1 MHALPAAPPPAP
13 RRQLMMG
20 TSLACAAAA
29 TLMGGMIALFIRF
42 RQATLAVPDS
52 EWKPAASKVPEVA
65 TNIMLIS
72 FAVIFVMVQWSVYA
86 ARRGHKSYVALSLGI
101 TALISLSIINGQ
113 AFTYRQMRL
122 PIRTGTYETMFYALT
137 GTFLALMVIG
147 MIFTLVVAFRHLGG
161 RSGDRE
167 IVTAHAI
174 YWYFMGAVYTVLW
187 FVIYVTK

>member
-13 RRQLMMG
+13 RRQLMVG
-20 TSLACAAAA
+20 TSLACAAGA
-29 TLMGGMIALFIRF
+29 TLMGGMFALYLRF
-42 RQATLAVPDS
+42 REATLAVPES

-86 ARRGHKSYVALSLGI
+86 ARRGHKSYVALSLGL
-101 TALISLSIINGQ
+101 TALFSVAIINGQ
-113 AFTYRQMRL
+113 VFTYTQMRL
-122 PIRTGTYETMFYALT
+122 PIRTGTYETMFYAIT
-137 GTFLALMVIG
+137 GTFIALMIIG

-174 YWYFMGAVYTVLW
+174 YWYFMGAVYTALW
-187 FVIYVTK
+187 LFIYVAK